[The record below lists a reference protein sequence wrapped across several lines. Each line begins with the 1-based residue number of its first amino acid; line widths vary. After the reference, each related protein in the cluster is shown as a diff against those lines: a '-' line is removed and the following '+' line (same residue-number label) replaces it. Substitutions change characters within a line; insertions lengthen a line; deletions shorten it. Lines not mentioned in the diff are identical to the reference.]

1 MGIGAIG
8 TKAWGYVK
16 RGAKI
21 APEFVL
27 GTGNEKFSNT
37 LKNSFYG
44 VADDT
49 GKRTGGKHFKNFW
62 TQLKDATKAAE
73 KHNAKQ
79 VKLHGGFWKNM
90 LHQTKTLPRKV
101 ATGWKVGAKNAAKA
115 GKMQWWGGVKGSIG
129 AMGKRLPLLGGLFAI
144 AIELPNIIGATKE
157 DGLFGGAA
165 EAGKTVTR
173 VTSGMA
179 GGAIGAALLSPIPV
193 IGPIVGSLVGYMA
206 GDKLASLIT
215 GKSYSEKQMEK
226 ETAQSEISQAQQ
238 HFDTGSTNPFSQNA
252 MNPQQL
258 AYLQQQLYGGG
269 INNYNDDFMAKTSG
283 IYNTTGYRQ

>member
-8 TKAWGYVK
+8 SKAWGYIQ
-16 RGAKI
+16 RGAKL
-21 APEFVL
+21 APDFVL

-49 GKRTGGKHFKNFW
+49 GKRTGGKYFKNFW

-73 KHNAKQ
+73 THNAKQ

-115 GKMQWWGGVKGSIG
+115 GKIKWWGGLKGSIG
-129 AMGKRLPLLGGLFAI
+129 AMGKRLPLLGGLLMI
-144 AIELPNIIGATKE
+144 ATELPNIIGATKE

-165 EAGKTVTR
+165 
-173 VTSGMA
+173 
-179 GGAIGAALLSPIPV
+179 
-193 IGPIVGSLVGYMA
+193 
-206 GDKLASLIT
+206 
-215 GKSYSEKQMEK
+215 
-226 ETAQSEISQAQQ
+226 
-238 HFDTGSTNPFSQNA
+238 
-252 MNPQQL
+252 
-258 AYLQQQLYGGG
+258 
-269 INNYNDDFMAKTSG
+269 
-283 IYNTTGYRQ
+283 